1 MPDTLFIN
9 HANFTGYELRD
20 FKVEKVTSFPTATSG
35 NDGRVLYNTVT
46 DEIRHSNGSA
56 WIWTST
62 DSALLGGQSSAY
74 HRDRTN
80 HTGTQVAAT
89 ISDFNTA
96 VRKNRL
102 DQMAAPTAS
111 VAMGGQKITGGADGT
126 SATDFITK
134 QQLDAVAA
142 SAATGVSI
150 KGAVRAATTANITL
164 SGAQTI
170 DGVSVVATNRVLV
183 KNQTTAADNGIYV
196 AAAGAWARS
205 TDADTTGELAPG
217 TVVFVTEGTA
227 NGDKQ
232 FAIASDSAI
241 TIGTT
246 AQTWT
251 QLTGSGTS
259 YTAGNGLSLTG
270 STFAVVPSTSGGLVV
285 DGTGVKLATS
295 GSVRGIRGNVSQ
307 VPAPTSGSLA
317 TVTHNLNSQD
327 VSVQL
332 IRNADN
338 VLIGSV
344 YAQANGVNTVLV
356 DVGDPSTPT
365 DTYRAVVLAA

>member
-96 VRKNRL
+96 VRTNRL

-307 VPAPTSGSLA
+307 VPAPTSG
-317 TVTHNLNSQD
+317 
-327 VSVQL
+327 
-332 IRNADN
+332 
-338 VLIGSV
+338 
-344 YAQANGVNTVLV
+344 
-356 DVGDPSTPT
+356 
-365 DTYRAVVLAA
+365 